1 MKKLFVAIALAAII
15 FTAAL
20 PLLFSACAKP
30 VDYGSCISEMRSEIY
45 LYRDDSLSVTINCVR
60 REQPYNADGI
70 CGEMCDLVEIFV
82 SFEKNPETAEITL
95 GGYSGELNFEAVKNV
110 YTVTYAGEPFSSD
123 GVDCTLT
130 FDESELT
137 FCALPAA
144 DGATISCEQALKFAQ
159 ENSPESFS
167 SLTSKGQFCGE
178 IFVRL
183 IYDDGCYYCVGVCD
197 REKNVKAWLLDGVS
211 GKIVSSKNYSIFSN
225 AMRSV

>member
-137 FCALPAA
+137 FCALP
-144 DGATISCEQALKFAQ
+144 
-159 ENSPESFS
+159 ESFS